1 MCHLESCQ
9 HENSGEWQL
18 SCQSSL
24 HLAPITK
31 IQNVSSF
38 REELNQTV
46 MEMGHISTVRNPSYS
61 RLLGLLCMCAQ
72 SLQSCPT
79 LCNPLDCNPANS
91 SVHEILQARILEWV
105 AIPFCRGSS
114 QPRDQTCI
122 SCIAFTSWAIREAVS
137 PTCSLLSRVAS
148 LGEWWRPG
156 EWRHHGLRPL
166 LLRAAVAEHLLQL
179 SLPTS
184 SYSCDA
190 TLHQS
195 GSQNYL

>member
-9 HENSGEWQL
+9 HKNSGEWHL
-18 SCQSSL
+18 SCRSSL
-24 HLAPITK
+24 YLAPITK
-31 IQNVSSF
+31 IKNVSSL

-46 MEMGHISTVRNPSYS
+46 MEMGNVSTVRDAGYS
-61 RLLGLLCMCAQ
+61 HLLGLLCGCAQ

-79 LCNPLDCNPANS
+79 PCDPLDCNPVS
-91 SVHEILQARILEWV
+91 SSLHEILQARILEWV

-137 PTCSLLSRVAS
+137 PTYSLLSRVAS

-166 LLRAAVAEHLLQL
+166 LLRAAVAERLLQL
-179 SLPTS
+179 SPLTS

>member
-61 RLLGLLCMCAQ
+61 RLLGLLCVCAQ

-105 AIPFCRGSS
+105 AIPFSRGSS
-114 QPRDQTCI
+114 QGLNLGLLHCRQILHCL
-122 SCIAFTSWAIREAVS
+122 SHQGS
-137 PTCSLLSRVAS
+137 PLYTIFLVNSVD
-148 LGEWWRPG
+148 PG
-156 EWRHHGLRPL
+156 VRNYILAHRRRLPL
-166 LLRAAVAEHLLQL
+166 LR
-179 SLPTS
+179 
-184 SYSCDA
+184 
-190 TLHQS
+190 
-195 GSQNYL
+195 